1 MDHAHGVGKRWQKVV
16 SERLAESAEWMSRCE
31 RGQFDSLWMLK
42 AESMLNRKRMQEIK
56 RTPCL
61 CEKAM
66 AGCNVEGDRLCVGAE
81 MVLEMRQSKT

>member
-1 MDHAHGVGKRWQKVV
+1 MGLGSGGRRLFLRGSPNPLNGCPGVSV
-16 SERLAESAEWMSRCE
+16 
-31 RGQFDSLWMLK
+31 GQFDSLWMLK